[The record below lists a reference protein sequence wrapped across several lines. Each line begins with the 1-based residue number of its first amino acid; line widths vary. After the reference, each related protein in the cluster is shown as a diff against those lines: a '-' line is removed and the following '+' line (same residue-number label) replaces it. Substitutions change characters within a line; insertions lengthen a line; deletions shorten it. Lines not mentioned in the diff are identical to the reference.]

1 MQVRLTDGEQ
11 ARLRYTTTH
20 NVEAWTCW
28 AQGLSYHRQAITK
41 ENTAATLLW
50 WEKALALDP
59 ASEVLNAMLGFTRF
73 VNARFGWSDDR
84 EAEFMASRTYADR
97 ALELDPNNA
106 YAHLVV
112 GYLCWPEKR
121 FDEAASHA
129 RKAVQLAPGAAD
141 LLNQASFIL
150 APSGSPEEALI
161 LAQKSIALNPNHPAV
176 YLGILGNACRLSGHI
191 DEAIAAFEA
200 YNARN
205 PGFGLVDLVIA
216 YREKGQRPKPRPSG

>member
-1 MQVRLTDGEQ
+1 VLAGE
-11 ARLRYTTTH
+11 ALRRG
-20 NVEAWTCW
+20 C
-28 AQGLSYHRQAITK
+28 
-41 ENTAATLLW
+41 
-50 WEKALALDP
+50 
-59 ASEVLNAMLGFTRF
+59 F
-73 VNARFGWSDDR
+73 
-84 EAEFMASRTYADR
+84 
-97 ALELDPNNA
+97 
-106 YAHLVV
+106 
-112 GYLCWPEKR
+112 
-121 FDEAASHA
+121 HA

-216 YREKGQRPKPRPSG
+216 YREKGQADKAEDAAKRLMSARRDFTIAAWLKTQFRRDAARLEADVTALRLAGLPGG